1 MSQKKTYLC
10 DMDGVLVHGQKA
22 LPGAIE
28 FIEKLIDGGHRF
40 LVLTNNSR
48 YTTTDLQH
56 RLKATGFNVKTENI
70 YNSALAAATFVH
82 SQKPG
87 GSAYVIGDIG
97 LYQALADVGYTLT
110 DYNPDYVILG
120 ETDSYAYDKI
130 IRAIRLISQGIPFIA
145 TNPDPNGPTEDGL
158 VPATGAVAALIES
171 ATGFS
176 PYFVGKPNPLIM
188 RTALRFLDEH
198 SENAIMI
205 GDRMDTDIKVGLES
219 GLETILV
226 LTGVTKRD
234 MIDKF
239 PYRPNRVVES
249 IADVTPEL
257 KA

>member
-1 MSQKKTYLC
+1 MSTKKTYLC

-28 FIEKLIDGGHRF
+28 FIEKLIKGGHRF
-40 LVLTNNSR
+40 LILTNNSR

-56 RLKATGFNVKTENI
+56 RLQASGIDVKAENI
-70 YNSALAAATFVH
+70 YNSALAAAAFVH

-110 DYNPDYVILG
+110 DYSPDYVILG
-120 ETDSYAYDKI
+120 ETDSYPYDKI

-145 TNPDPNGPTEDGL
+145 TNPDPNGPVEDGL

-188 RTALRFLDEH
+188 RSALRYLDEH

-226 LTGVTKRD
+226 LTGVTTPD

-249 IADVTPEL
+249 IADVEPEVIG
-257 KA
+257 

>member
-1 MSQKKTYLC
+1 MSTKKTYLC

-28 FIEKLIDGGHRF
+28 FIEKLIKGGHRF
-40 LVLTNNSR
+40 LILTNNSR

-56 RLKATGFNVKTENI
+56 RLQASGIDVKAENI
-70 YNSALAAATFVH
+70 YNSALAAAAFVH

-110 DYNPDYVILG
+110 DYSPDYVILG
-120 ETDSYAYDKI
+120 ETDLYPYDKI

-145 TNPDPNGPTEDGL
+145 TNPDPNGPVEDGL

-188 RTALRFLDEH
+188 RSALRYLDEH

-226 LTGVTKRD
+226 LTGVTTPD

-249 IADVTPEL
+249 IADVEPEVIG
-257 KA
+257 

>member
-1 MSQKKTYLC
+1 
-10 DMDGVLVHGQKA
+10 MDGVLVHGQKA

-28 FIEKLIDGGHRF
+28 FIEKLIKGGHRF
-40 LVLTNNSR
+40 LILTNNSR

-56 RLKATGFNVKTENI
+56 RLQASGIDVKAENI
-70 YNSALAAATFVH
+70 YNSALAAAAFVH

-110 DYNPDYVILG
+110 DYSPDYVILG
-120 ETDSYAYDKI
+120 ETDSYPYDKI

-145 TNPDPNGPTEDGL
+145 TNPDPNGPVEDGL

-188 RTALRFLDEH
+188 RSALRYLDEH

-226 LTGVTKRD
+226 LTGVTTPD

-249 IADVTPEL
+249 IADVEPEVIG
-257 KA
+257 

>member
-1 MSQKKTYLC
+1 MSVKKTYLC
-10 DMDGVLVHGQKA
+10 DMDGVLVHGQRA

-28 FIEKLIDGGHRF
+28 FIQKLIDGGHRF

-56 RLKATGFNVKTENI
+56 RLQSNGFNVKAKNI
-70 YNSALAAATFVH
+70 YNSALAAAAFVH
-82 SQKPG
+82 SQKPQ

-97 LYQALADVGYTLT
+97 LYQALTDVGYTLT

-120 ETDSYAYDKI
+120 ETDSYPYDKI

-188 RTALRFLDEH
+188 RTALRYLDEH
-198 SENAIMI
+198 SENAVMI
-205 GDRMDTDIKVGLES
+205 GDRMDTDVKVGLES

-226 LTGVTKRD
+226 LTGVTQPD

-239 PYRPNRVVES
+239 PYRPNRVVNSVGDIE
-249 IADVTPEL
+249 PEV
-257 KA
+257 KG